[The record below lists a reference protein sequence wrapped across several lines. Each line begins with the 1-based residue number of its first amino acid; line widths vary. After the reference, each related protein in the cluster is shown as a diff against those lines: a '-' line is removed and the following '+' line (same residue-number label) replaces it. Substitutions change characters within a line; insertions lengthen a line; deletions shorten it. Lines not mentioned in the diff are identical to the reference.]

1 MKRIINRALGR
12 VGLRLSRARTIPDLE
27 AALQR
32 ERQLVAQC
40 DIVPSVYGHRMHF
53 DPLDRGISLTSLNE
67 APLSGG
73 EARFIVATLRPGQTA
88 LDVGAN
94 IGLMTLLMARA
105 VGPSGKVFAFEP
117 GPRSFHILR
126 NNIAANGY
134 ENVIA
139 VNSVAGD
146 RNTDT
151 ELQVCGTG
159 ESDNR
164 AADVAADAKAYY
176 RIRIKAIVLDDYLD
190 GRRVDLAKIDVQGS
204 EFKVLSGLRRTIA
217 KNPAIQIIAEYGPGW
232 LEAAGVSPND
242 YFALIEGMGL
252 AMFDLPD
259 EGPEAP
265 VTREWLAANIG
276 GDDRPQTNLVLR
288 RAIPSIERP

>member
-12 VGLRLSRARTIPDLE
+12 VGLRLSRARTIPELE

-40 DIVPSVYGHRMHF
+40 IVPSVYGHRMHF
-53 DPLDRGISLTSLNE
+53 DPLDRGIGLTSLNE

-73 EARFIVATLRPGQTA
+73 EARFIVGTLRPGQTA
-88 LDVGAN
+88 VDVGAN

-105 VGPSGKVFAFEP
+105 VGPTGKVFAFEP

-126 NNIAANGY
+126 KNIAANGY
-134 ENVIA
+134 ENIIA
-139 VNSVAGD
+139 VNSAAGD

-151 ELQVCGTG
+151 ELQVCLTG

-164 AADVAADAKAYY
+164 VADVAADARGYY
-176 RIRIKAIVLDDYLD
+176 SIRIKAIVLDDYLA

-204 EFKVLSGLRRTIA
+204 EYKVLSGLRRTIA
-217 KNPAIQIIAEYGPGW
+217 KNPAIQIIAEYGAGW

-276 GDDRPQTNLVLR
+276 GADRPQTNLVLR
-288 RAIPSIERP
+288 RATPSVERS